1 MDGRAGAIHPSIL
14 KMDGWTDGMD
24 GWAIHFSSIHFS
36 SILVHPSIHFCPS
49 TGMDGWMSPS
59 IHPSI
64 GKMDGWMDGR
74 REWMGGW
81 MEWMAMDGWAIHFSS
96 IHFSSILVH
105 PSIHFRPST
114 GMDGWTGPA
123 IHPSIHPFSG
133 WMDGWRQLV
142 HPSIHSGK
150 CWVGGWIDVLEWETI
165 FLEREAF
172 GFIECPSPLWVMWF
186 RFYRAKPFAREKWRH
201 VGNALHAVEPPWV
214 RRLAENQ
221 SPIDGFYSSEKLR
234 FPSLRTFLTA
244 STARGSCTLPAVEAV
259 YDLMR
264 IQIRCLKSMNIMT
277 RIDGN

>member
-1 MDGRAGAIHPSIL
+1 VDGWNGWRWMDGPSIFRPSIFRPFSSIHPSISVHPL
-14 KMDGWTDGMD
+14 EWMDGR
-24 GWAIHFSSIHFS
+24 
-36 SILVHPSIHFCPS
+36 VR
-49 TGMDGWMSPS
+49 PS

-64 GKMDGWMDGR
+64 HPPIFWMD
-74 REWMGGW
+74 
-81 MEWMAMDGWAIHFSS
+81 
-96 IHFSSILVH
+96 
-105 PSIHFRPST
+105 
-114 GMDGWTGPA
+114 
-123 IHPSIHPFSG
+123 G